1 MYFLWKRTPH
11 GSIRISCSGLS
22 CFIERVLSEESKCRS
37 LALAEGETA
46 SVTLVLSSES
56 TSPGTGVEEHLAS
69 VVAPLGFRVQVIW
82 ADGSVPAPEWPE
94 TLSSLSLSPW
104 TWMLAAS
111 VVAIIVVAGFK
122 GLFWT
127 LFWGTAA
134 WFASKVLVA
143 SVLKKRM
150 LFFAPVA
157 RR

>member
-11 GSIRISCSGLS
+11 GSIRVSCSGLS
-22 CFIERVLSEESKCRS
+22 CFIERVLSGESTCRS

-46 SVTLVLSSES
+46 SVTLVLSSKNAS
-56 TSPGTGVEEHLAS
+56 AGTGVEEHLAS

-82 ADGSVPAPEWPE
+82 VDRGTPAAEWHE
-94 TLSSLSLSPW
+94 ALSSFSLSPW
-104 TWMLAAS
+104 AWMLAAS
-111 VVAIIVVAGFK
+111 VVAITAIAGLK

-134 WFASKVLVA
+134 WFVSKVLVVFA
-143 SVLKKRM
+143 FKKKI